1 VTPEHGTVTPA
12 EFHCDEWR
20 LPRRGRRDKPAAT
33 SGRCAGR
40 CGSGYT
46 PPNKG
51 TGLKTRHYKACLIGA
66 HRWDLRVTGIFVRDY
81 IAQMLAPA
89 KTAMTRRS
97 LLKATL
103 LSASGLA
110 LDLSG
115 FAWPAL
121 LQPRQKDP
129 FAGGKQLGTV
139 DFLNEPPVP
148 LEAPEGSEL
157 DGRLYTDLSALE
169 AADTVTPVEKFYI
182 RTRASE
188 LLPDAAPWQ
197 VKLGGLV
204 ERPVSL
210 SIESLKKTA
219 KPMGAHLMECAG
231 NVRQARFGLL
241 SVGSWAG
248 IPVPEILDRVKAKS
262 AATRILVSGFD
273 RYAHESRTS
282 VPGASWSFTREQLEK
297 AGAFLAT
304 EMNGKLL
311 ARDHG
316 APLRLVVPGWY
327 GCTCIKWVDEITFVG
342 EDAESTSQ
350 MREYAGRTAQKGVPE
365 LARDFQPA
373 VIEQAAMPVRVEKW
387 SVAGKI
393 RYRVVGIA
401 WGGTQLVK
409 VLQIRFNPEE
419 DYVPVDNFHQV
430 KNDPWTFWT
439 HDWEPKAPGTYA
451 IRLAVK
457 ELATPARRL
466 DSGYYVRSVE
476 ITEV

>member
-1 VTPEHGTVTPA
+1 M
-12 EFHCDEWR
+12 F
-20 LPRRGRRDKPAAT
+20 
-33 SGRCAGR
+33 S
-40 CGSGYT
+40 
-46 PPNKG
+46 
-51 TGLKTRHYKACLIGA
+51 
-66 HRWDLRVTGIFVRDY
+66 
-81 IAQMLAPA
+81 
-89 KTAMTRRS
+89 RRS
-97 LLKATL
+97 LMKTTL
-103 LSASGLA
+103 LSGSALA
-110 LDLSG
+110 IDSAG
-115 FAWPAL
+115 FLWPTL
-121 LQPRQKDP
+121 FRPQHGDP
-129 FAGGKQLGTV
+129 FSGGKQLGTV

-148 LEAPEGSEL
+148 LEVPEGSEL
-157 DGRLYTDLSALE
+157 DGRQYTDLSTLE
-169 AADTVTPVEKFYI
+169 AADIVTPGEKFYI
-182 RTRASE
+182 RTRASV
-188 LLPDAAPWQ
+188 LLPNSSTWQ

-204 ERPVSL
+204 ERPANL
-210 SIESLKKTA
+210 AIESLRKTA

-273 RYAHESRTS
+273 RYARESRTS
-282 VPGASWSFTREQLEK
+282 VPGASWIFTREQLEK

-311 ARDHG
+311 ALDHG
-316 APLRLVVPGWY
+316 APVRLVAPGWY
-327 GCTCIKWVDEITFVG
+327 GCTCIKWVDEITFAG
-342 EDAESTSQ
+342 DEAGSTSQ
-350 MREYAGRTAQKGVPE
+350 MREYAGRTGQKGVPE

-387 SVAGKI
+387 IVAGQI

-401 WGGTQLVK
+401 WGGTQPVK

-430 KNDPWTFWT
+430 KNDPWTLWT
-439 HDWEPKAPGTYA
+439 HDWAPKAPGTYA

-457 ELATPARRL
+457 EPATPARRL

-476 ITEV
+476 IAEV